1 MRNHNNHHNHNNA
14 CQHCHKAS
22 RNNIAKQPT
31 VTNIRDM
38 FPDLPDNING
48 IAIKIPEGTN
58 INDFDLDKLVNQVHA
73 AAQVDPATQY
83 HDNEQPKTPCE
94 RIEEYCDDE
103 DINQLIA
110 EGDRYI
116 HPALLEARDALEGGP
131 YTEAD
136 LDLRRMQK
144 IQRGNNA
151 LIAQLLAE
159 DMAAT
164 YRRHVATLLEYNTQ
178 CFNAHLQNTKDVLYR
193 LINED
198 DND

>member
-1 MRNHNNHHNHNNA
+1 MKNHNNHNNEY
-14 CQHCHKAS
+14 QHCHKAS
-22 RNNIAKQPT
+22 RNNTAKQPT

-38 FPDLPDNING
+38 FPDLPENING

-58 INDFDLDKLVNQVHA
+58 INDFDLDNFINQVHA

-83 HDNEQPKTPCE
+83 HDNEQPKTPRE
-94 RIEEYCDDE
+94 RIVEYCDDDE
-103 DINQLIA
+103 LNEIIA

-116 HPALLEARDALEGGP
+116 NPILLEAREALEGGP

-151 LIAQLLAE
+151 IIAEMLAE

-178 CFNAHLQNTKDVLYR
+178 CFNAHLQNTKNVLYH

-198 DND
+198 DEN

>member
-1 MRNHNNHHNHNNA
+1 MKNHNNHNNE

-22 RNNIAKQPT
+22 RNNTAKQPT
-31 VTNIRDM
+31 VTNIRDA
-38 FPDLPDNING
+38 FPGLPDNING

-58 INDFDLDKLVNQVHA
+58 INDFDLDNLMNQVHA
-73 AAQVDPATQY
+73 AAQADQATHY
-83 HDNEQPKTPCE
+83 YDNEQPKTPRE
-94 RIEEYCDDE
+94 RIVEYCDDDE
-103 DINQLIA
+103 LNEIIA

-116 HPALLEARDALEGGP
+116 NPILLEAREALEGGP

-151 LIAQLLAE
+151 IIAEMLAE

-178 CFNAHLQNTKDVLYR
+178 CFNAHLQNTKNVLYH

-198 DND
+198 DEN